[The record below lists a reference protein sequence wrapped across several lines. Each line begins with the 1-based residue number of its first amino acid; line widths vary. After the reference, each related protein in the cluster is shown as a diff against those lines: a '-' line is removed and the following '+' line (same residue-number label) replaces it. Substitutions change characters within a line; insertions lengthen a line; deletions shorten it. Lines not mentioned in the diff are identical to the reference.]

1 MPSFVKT
8 ALSTAATLALVQF
21 CPAPFLA
28 AIPAATAAGIGAASA
43 AVSAA
48 GAVAGVIVDGVKNRR
63 ADHLYRRQEQNQLA
77 WQICHDQLATA
88 TLTFSSPMEGNIL
101 VEGMPPACMTLA
113 TVITGQFNVGNP
125 VPMGSSSILF
135 QNLSSED
142 MQEIQDALDAHPA
155 KL

>member
-1 MPSFVKT
+1 MPSFAKT
-8 ALSTAATLALVQF
+8 ALSTAAAIALVQF

-28 AIPAATAAGIGAASA
+28 AIPAAAAAGIS

-48 GAVAGVIVDGVKNRR
+48 VGAAGTVAGAVVAGVKDRR
-63 ADHLYRRQEQNQLA
+63 EVHPHRRQEQNQLA
-77 WQICHDQLATA
+77 WSICRDQLTTA
-88 TLTFSSPMEGNIL
+88 SLTFSSPMAGNVL

-125 VPMGSSSILF
+125 IPMGSSSILF

-142 MQEIQDALDAHPA
+142 MQEIQNALDAHPA
-155 KL
+155 KM